1 MGKIRVMQETE
12 IDEFPAIKKAVND
25 GIAEGLHRLHTETH
39 DPTYLEAH
47 DYVIGYIKAHLNKL
61 QEKVK

>member
-25 GIAEGLHRLHTETH
+25 GIAEGLHRLRTETD
-39 DPTYLEAH
+39 DPSYEEAQL
-47 DYVIGYIKAHLNKL
+47 YVIGHIKANLDRLMK
-61 QEKVK
+61 